1 MGPDPRP
8 LLDNNKKWADQKR
21 ASDPAF
27 FDRLAEGQ
35 SPDYL
40 WLGCA
45 DSRVPA
51 SQIVGL
57 EPGELFTHRNV
68 ANLASSGDMNF
79 QSVLQYAVLALKVKH
94 IIVCG
99 HYGCG
104 GVLAA
109 LENQQ
114 NGGTLDA
121 WLEPV
126 RAISRTH
133 KETLAAISDPKE
145 RWNRLCELN
154 VQAQVN
160 QLSHTPTVQTAWA
173 NQQPLTIHGWVY
185 ALADGTIRDLSIS
198 CNQTP

>member
-1 MGPDPRP
+1 MIKS
-8 LLDNNKKWADQKR
+8 LLDNNKRWADQKR

-57 EPGELFTHRNV
+57 EPGSLFTHRNV
-68 ANLASSGDMNF
+68 ANLAQSGDMNF

-114 NGGTLDA
+114 NGGTLDS

-126 RAISRTH
+126 RALSRTH
-133 KETLAAISDPKE
+133 KESLTAIRDPKE

-154 VQAQVN
+154 VQAQVD
-160 QLSHTPTVQTAWA
+160 QLSHSPIVHTAWS

-198 CNQTP
+198 RNRAP